1 MKTLLDKY
9 RANPSPIRHAAVLS
23 YYRKH
28 PFCECLL
35 FDEDLA
41 LLRRLCAFTPN

>member
-1 MKTLLDKY
+1 MEALLNKY
-9 RANPSPIRHAAVLS
+9 RANPTAIRHAAVLT

-35 FDEDLA
+35 RDDDLA
-41 LLRRLCAFTPN
+41 LLRRLSAFKA